1 MCILYNELC
10 LWIILCKCLYSVKV
24 RVKNTQV
31 KFLEAFFIF
40 KHFVRAISDLS
51 TTSGTS

>member
-1 MCILYNELC
+1 MCILYNEQC

-40 KHFVRAISDLS
+40 KPFVRAISDLS